1 VTPVDDSID
10 DGPLWDRSQQPP
22 RTDAEERRRRFI
34 RRRATALGAL
44 LLLIIWI
51 ATLASGGSGHP
62 RKPTAHRAVGPVAAT
77 PVAPTSAAV
86 TAHQAAAIKSTLGY
100 TAFLSQGS
108 ANRREIAL
116 TFDDGPGPFT
126 PQILDI
132 LERKHVPATFFVVGR
147 SLKDFGQTLPRE
159 IADGFAIGDHTQ
171 DHMVMTNLS
180 PKDQEAQL
188 IQQATAIRS
197 YGAPFPHL
205 FRPPYG
211 GFDKTTLGY
220 THKFGMLTVLWTVD
234 TKDFAQPGVGAI
246 VHSVLAGA
254 KPGAIILMHDAGGQR
269 AQTVAALPTIIAAL
283 RRRHFELVTVP
294 KLVDDDPPLEAQTTP
309 PHLSGG

>member
-10 DGPLWDRSQQPP
+10 DGPPWNRSQPQP
-22 RTDAEERRRRFI
+22 RTDAEERRRFM
-34 RRRATALGAL
+34 RRRVTALGAL

-62 RKPTAHRAVGPVAAT
+62 RKLAAHHGARPLVAA
-77 PVAPTSAAV
+77 PVAPTNAAI
-86 TAHQAAAIKSTLGY
+86 AAQQAAAIKSTLGY

-132 LERKHVPATFFVVGR
+132 LERKHVPATFFIVGR

-171 DHMVMTNLS
+171 DHMVMTHLS

-188 IQQATAIRS
+188 IQQATGIRS
-197 YGAPFPHL
+197 YGASFPHL

-211 GFDKTTLGY
+211 AFDKTTLSY

-246 VHSVLAGA
+246 VRSVLAGA
-254 KPGAIILMHDAGGQR
+254 KPGAIILLHDAGGQR

-283 RRRHFELVTVP
+283 RRRHFDLVTVP
-294 KLVDDDPPLEAQTTP
+294 KLVADDPPLEAQTTP
-309 PHLSGG
+309 PALTGG

>member
-1 VTPVDDSID
+1 M
-10 DGPLWDRSQQPP
+10 
-22 RTDAEERRRRFI
+22 

-62 RKPTAHRAVGPVAAT
+62 RTPAAHHAARPVA
-77 PVAPTSAAV
+77 VAPPLSGHVAAQ
-86 TAHQAAAIKSTLGY
+86 QAAAIKSTLGY
-100 TAFLSQGS
+100 TSFLSQGS

-126 PQILDI
+126 PHVLDI

-159 IADGFAIGDHTQ
+159 IADGFVIGDHTQ
-171 DHMVMTNLS
+171 DHMVLTHLS

-188 IQQATAIRS
+188 IEQATAIRS

-211 GFDKTTLGY
+211 AFDKATLGY

-246 VHSVLAGA
+246 VRSVLAGA
-254 KPGAIILMHDAGGQR
+254 KPGAIILMHDAGGNR

-294 KLVDDDPPLEAQTTP
+294 KLVADDPPLEAQMTP
-309 PHLSGG
+309 PKFTGG

>member
-10 DGPLWDRSQQPP
+10 DGPPWNRSQLSPG
-22 RTDAEERRRRFI
+22 TDAEERRRRFI

-44 LLLIIWI
+44 LLLIVWI

-62 RKPTAHRAVGPVAAT
+62 RTRAAHRASRPVIAT
-77 PVAPTSAAV
+77 PVVTASGAV
-86 TAHQAAAIKSTLGY
+86 TAQQAAAIKSTLGY
-100 TAFLSQGS
+100 SAFLTQGS

-126 PQILDI
+126 PQILNI

-147 SLKDFGQTLPRE
+147 SLKDFGETLPRE
-159 IADGFAIGDHTQ
+159 IADGFVIGDHTQ
-171 DHMVMTNLS
+171 DHMVMTHLS

-188 IQQATAIRS
+188 VEQATAIRS

-211 GFDKTTLGY
+211 AFDRTTLSY

-283 RRRHFELVTVP
+283 RRRHFQLVTVP
-294 KLVDDDPPLEAQTTP
+294 KLVTDDPPLEAQTAP
-309 PHLSGG
+309 PNLGGG

>member
-10 DGPLWDRSQQPP
+10 DGPTWNRSQPP

-62 RKPTAHRAVGPVAAT
+62 RKPTAHRAAGPAATAPVTATSSAVAAQ
-77 PVAPTSAAV
+77 
-86 TAHQAAAIKSTLGY
+86 QAAAIKSTLGY

-147 SLKDFGQTLPRE
+147 ALKDFGQTLPRE

-171 DHMVMTNLS
+171 DHMVLTQLS
-180 PKDQEAQL
+180 PKDQETQL

-211 GFDKTTLGY
+211 AFDKTTLGY
-220 THKFGMLTVLWTVD
+220 TRKFGMLTVLWTVD
-234 TKDFAQPGVGAI
+234 TKDFAQPGVDAI
-246 VHSVLAGA
+246 VRSVLAGA

-283 RRRHFELVTVP
+283 RRRHFALVTVP

>member
-10 DGPLWDRSQQPP
+10 DGAPWNRPQLPP

-44 LLLIIWI
+44 LLLIVWI
-51 ATLASGGSGHP
+51 ATLATGGSGHP
-62 RKPTAHRAVGPVAAT
+62 RTRAAHRVVRRAVAAPVVVASGAVGAQ
-77 PVAPTSAAV
+77 
-86 TAHQAAAIKSTLGY
+86 QAAAIKSTLGY
-100 TAFLSQGS
+100 SAFLTQGS
-108 ANRREIAL
+108 ANHREIAL
-116 TFDDGPGPFT
+116 TFDDGPGPYT

-147 SLKDFGQTLPRE
+147 SLKDFGAMLPRE
-159 IADGFAIGDHTQ
+159 IQ
-171 DHMVMTNLS
+171 DHMVMTHLS

-188 IQQATAIRS
+188 VDQATAIRS

-211 GFDKTTLGY
+211 AFDKTTLSY

-246 VHSVLAGA
+246 VHRVLAGA
-254 KPGAIILMHDAGGQR
+254 KPGAIILMHDAGGER

-283 RRRHFELVTVP
+283 RRRHFQLVTVP
-294 KLVDDDPPLEAQTTP
+294 KLVTDDPPLEAQTAP
-309 PHLSGG
+309 PHLGGG